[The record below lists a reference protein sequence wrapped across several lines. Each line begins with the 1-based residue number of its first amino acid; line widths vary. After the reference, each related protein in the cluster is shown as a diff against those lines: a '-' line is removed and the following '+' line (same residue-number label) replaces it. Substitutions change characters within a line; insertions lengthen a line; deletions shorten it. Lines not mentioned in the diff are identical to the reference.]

1 MTTTHDDWWWDC
13 LLLCFPYLLLLLME
27 IGGETGSWVRVCAGC
42 AGVSIGGESGSCVCV
57 CVCAGA
63 GISLQQLQQQT
74 TTNNDNKKKKSYS
87 PSDDNRKRIAKERS
101 RNVQEDLMTGGG
113 ARKKECC
120 CALGCA
126 TEGKGR
132 RVAHA
137 INVPRTCLVLV
148 GPPSTVRR
156 LWIPPN
162 PPFSSSSSSYAWSR
176 KAGTPKTWLQ
186 RKKKKKK
193 SPLYLCLSL
202 PLPKNLARVLQL
214 LQESCS
220 WSVCIFSNNAWMV
233 LYQQSFLIMLGCCTN
248 PSSHARILQLMIIW
262 VCLLQQCLNGG
273 VLILLLMS

>member
-1 MTTTHDDWWWDC
+1 MMRLPLVVFSIPATAAHGDRRRNWELGAC
-13 LLLCFPYLLLLLME
+13 MCRLCWGLDRRRIWKL
-27 IGGETGSWVRVCAGC
+27 
-42 AGVSIGGESGSCVCV
+42 CVCV

-74 TTNNDNKKKKSYS
+74 TTNNDNKKKESYS

-162 PPFSSSSSSYAWSR
+162 PPSSSSSSYAWSR
-176 KAGTPKTWLQ
+176 KEGTPKT
-186 RKKKKKK
+186 
-193 SPLYLCLSL
+193 
-202 PLPKNLARVLQL
+202 
-214 LQESCS
+214 
-220 WSVCIFSNNAWMV
+220 
-233 LYQQSFLIMLGCCTN
+233 
-248 PSSHARILQLMIIW
+248 
-262 VCLLQQCLNGG
+262 
-273 VLILLLMS
+273 

>member
-1 MTTTHDDWWWDC
+1 MMRLPLVVFSIPATAVHGDRRRNWE
-13 LLLCFPYLLLLLME
+13 L
-27 IGGETGSWVRVCAGC
+27 GWVCVCAGG
-42 AGVSIGGESGSCVCV
+42 AGVSIGGESGSWVY
-57 CVCAGA
+57 VCAGA

-74 TTNNDNKKKKSYS
+74 TTNNDNKKKKSSS
-87 PSDDNRKRIAKERS
+87 PSDDKRKRIAKERS

-162 PPFSSSSSSYAWSR
+162 PPSSSSSSSSYAWSP
-176 KAGTPKTWLQ
+176 KEGTPKT
-186 RKKKKKK
+186 
-193 SPLYLCLSL
+193 
-202 PLPKNLARVLQL
+202 
-214 LQESCS
+214 
-220 WSVCIFSNNAWMV
+220 
-233 LYQQSFLIMLGCCTN
+233 
-248 PSSHARILQLMIIW
+248 
-262 VCLLQQCLNGG
+262 
-273 VLILLLMS
+273 

>member
-1 MTTTHDDWWWDC
+1 MIDD
-13 LLLCFPYLLLLLME
+13 E
-27 IGGETGSWVRVCAGC
+27 IASCCVFHTCYCCSWRSEEKLGVGCVYVPAVLGSRSEENLEVV
-42 AGVSIGGESGSCVCV
+42 CVCV
-57 CVCAGA
+57 GVCAGA

-74 TTNNDNKKKKSYS
+74 TTNNDNKKKESYS

-176 KAGTPKTWLQ
+176 KEGTPKT
-186 RKKKKKK
+186 
-193 SPLYLCLSL
+193 
-202 PLPKNLARVLQL
+202 
-214 LQESCS
+214 
-220 WSVCIFSNNAWMV
+220 
-233 LYQQSFLIMLGCCTN
+233 
-248 PSSHARILQLMIIW
+248 
-262 VCLLQQCLNGG
+262 
-273 VLILLLMS
+273 